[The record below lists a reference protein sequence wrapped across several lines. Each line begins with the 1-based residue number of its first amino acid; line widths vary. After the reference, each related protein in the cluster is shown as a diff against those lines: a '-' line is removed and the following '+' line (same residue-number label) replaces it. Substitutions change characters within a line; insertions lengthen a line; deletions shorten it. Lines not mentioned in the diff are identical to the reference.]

1 MEITKT
7 IQPGEMGSKQL
18 YQQYGEQLVCVRYRV
33 DRFLKK
39 RYTTV
44 ELIVDEKPYFSQRP
58 AINVWVKINYDEVEL
73 RQQVK
78 SAGAKW
84 LTEQKL
90 WEMDYEIAR
99 KLRLLKR
106 IVKKLTETHGQI

>member
-7 IQPGEMGSKQL
+7 IQPGELGSKQL
-18 YQQYGEQLVCVRYRV
+18 YQHYGEQLVCVRYRI
-33 DRFLKK
+33 DRLLQK

-44 ELIVDEKPYFSQRP
+44 ELIVAEKPYITQKPSVT
-58 AINVWVKINYDEVEL
+58 VWVKINYDETDL

-84 LTEQKL
+84 LAEEKA
-90 WEMDYEIAR
+90 WEMKYEIAKKM
-99 KLRLLKR
+99 KLTKR
-106 IVKKLTETHGQI
+106 IIKRTAGAYG